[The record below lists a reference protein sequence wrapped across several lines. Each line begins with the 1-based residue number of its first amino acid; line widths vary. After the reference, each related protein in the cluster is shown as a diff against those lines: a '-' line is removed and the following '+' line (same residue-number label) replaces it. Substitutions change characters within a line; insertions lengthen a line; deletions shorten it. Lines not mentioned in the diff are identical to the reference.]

1 MYVDT
6 ATIKIKSGKT
16 YLRHLLRT
24 SYREGGKVKHKTI
37 LNLSSCTEDEIAAIK
52 LALKHKG
59 NLQELTSIESL
70 TVQQGLSVGAVW
82 TLKTIAERLGIAKAL
97 GKMRMGVLGLWLVC
111 ARLIDQGSRL
121 SAVRLAGTHAA
132 CDVLGIEERFTEDTL
147 YKVLDWFC
155 ENQREIEDKLFKNRY
170 QDAPPRVYLYDV
182 TSSYLEGQQNELGEY
197 GYNRDGKKGKKQ
209 VVIGLM
215 TDQVGFPLSVQ
226 VFKGN
231 TPDQSTVW
239 EQIRKLKDRFG
250 AERITL
256 VGDRGMLK
264 SPQQEALSDE
274 DFHFITAITK
284 PQIEKLLKS
293 GVFQLELFEAQL
305 CEIEVDNIRYI
316 LRRNPQRRDEIR
328 RNREDM
334 IRKALELAADR
345 NRYLSE
351 HPRANPQVALG
362 KVKTYISKRKL
373 SSFCIV
379 TLEQRRLSI
388 QIDEEAKKEYEKLDG
403 CYAIKTDLKKE
414 QAGAKEIH
422 DRYKDLAQVE
432 QAFGMM
438 KTVFL
443 EERPIF
449 VRKASRTR
457 GHMVIVM
464 LAYMILHYLRRYW
477 REIDFTIEEGVREL
491 STISADVVR
500 VAGKE
505 ISMIPKPRPEG
516 AKLLK
521 ALDIVLPKSILH
533 LGVKVATKKK
543 LPARRQLSK

>member
-6 ATIKIKSGKT
+6 SSIKTKSGKT
-16 YLRHLLRT
+16 YKRHLLRT
-24 SYREGGKVKHKTI
+24 SYREEGKVKHKTI
-37 LNLSSCTEDEIAAIK
+37 ANLSSCTEDEIAALK
-52 LALKHKG
+52 LALRHKG
-59 NLQELTSIESL
+59 NLEELTSIESL
-70 TVQQGLSVGAVW
+70 EVEQGLSVGAVW
-82 TLKTIAERLGIAKAL
+82 TLKTIAERLGIVKAL
-97 GKMRMGVLGLWLVC
+97 GKTRMGVLALWLVC

-132 CDVLGIEERFTEDTL
+132 CDILGIDESFNEDTL
-147 YKVLDWFC
+147 YKVLDWCC
-155 ENQREIEDKLFKNRY
+155 ENQQEIEDKLFRNRY
-170 QDAPPRVYLYDV
+170 QDAPPMVYLYDV
-182 TSSYLEGQQNELGEY
+182 TSSYLEGDKNELGEY

-209 VVIGLM
+209 VVIGLL
-215 TDQVGFPLSVQ
+215 TDQEGFPLSVQ

-231 TPDQSTVW
+231 STDQSTVW
-239 EQIRKLKDRFG
+239 DQIRKLKDRFG
-250 AERITL
+250 AERVTL

-293 GVFQLELFEAQL
+293 GVFQLELFDTQL

-328 RNREDM
+328 RNRDDM
-334 IRKALELAADR
+334 IRKAVELVADR
-345 NRYLSE
+345 NRYLEE
-351 HPRANPQVALG
+351 HPRAKPEVALG

-373 SSFCIV
+373 STFCIV
-379 TLEQRRLSI
+379 TLEQRRLSF
-388 QIDEEAKKEYEKLDG
+388 QIDEEAKNEYEKLDG
-403 CYAIKTDLKKE
+403 CYTIKTDLKKE
-414 QAGAKEIH
+414 QAGAEEIH
-422 DRYKDLAQVE
+422 DRYKDLALVE

-438 KTVFL
+438 KTIFL

-457 GHMVIVM
+457 GHMLVVM
-464 LAYMILHYLRRYW
+464 LCYMITHYVRRDW
-477 REIDFTIEEGVREL
+477 KEIDFTIEEGVREL

-505 ISMIPKPRPEG
+505 ISMIPKPRAAG

-521 ALDIVLPKSILH
+521 ALNIVLPKSILH
-533 LGVKVATKKK
+533 LGVRVATKKK
-543 LPARRQLSK
+543 LPERRQLLK

>member
-6 ATIKIKSGKT
+6 ATIRIKSGKT

-24 SYREGGKVKHKTI
+24 SYREEGKVKHKTI
-37 LNLSSCTEDEIAAIK
+37 VNLSSCTGDEIAAIK

-59 NLQELTSIESL
+59 NLQQLSSIESL
-70 TVQQGLSVGAVW
+70 TVEQRLSVGAVW
-82 TLKTIAERLGIAKAL
+82 TLKTVAERLGIVKAL
-97 GKMRMGVLGLWLVC
+97 GKMRMGILALWLVC
-111 ARLIDQGSRL
+111 ARLIDHGSRL

-132 CDVLGIEERFTEDTL
+132 CDVLGIKEKFNEDTL
-147 YKVLDWFC
+147 YQVLDWCC
-155 ENQREIEDKLFKNRY
+155 ENQQRIEDKLFHDRY
-170 QDAPPRVYLYDV
+170 HDVPPRIYLYDV
-182 TSSYLEGQQNELGEY
+182 TSSYLEGQENELGEY

-209 VVIGLM
+209 VVIGLL
-215 TDQVGFPLSVQ
+215 TDQEGFPLSVE

-231 TPDQSTVW
+231 TTDQSTVW
-239 EQIRKLKDRFG
+239 DQIRKLKDRFG
-250 AERITL
+250 AQRVTL

-264 SPQQEALSDE
+264 SPQQEALNDE

-293 GVFQLELFEAQL
+293 GVLQLELFEAQL
-305 CEIEVDNIRYI
+305 CEIEMDGVRYI
-316 LRRNPQRRDEIR
+316 LRRNPHRRDEIR
-328 RNREDM
+328 LNRDDM
-334 IRKALELAADR
+334 IRKAFELTADR

-351 HPRANPQVALG
+351 HPRANPEVASG

-379 TLEQRRLSI
+379 ALEGRGLSI
-388 QIDEEAKKEYEKLDG
+388 HIDEEAKREYEKLDG

-414 QAGAKEIH
+414 QAGGEEIH

-432 QAFGMM
+432 QAFSMM

-457 GHMVIVM
+457 GHMLIVM
-464 LAYMILHYLRRYW
+464 LAYMITCHVRRCW
-477 REIDFTIEEGVREL
+477 REIDFTIEEGIREL

-500 VAGKE
+500 VADKE
-505 ISMIPKPRPEG
+505 ISIIPEPRPEG
-516 AKLLK
+516 ASLLK
-521 ALDIVLPKSILH
+521 ALDIVLPKNILH

-543 LPARRQLSK
+543 LSERRQLSK

>member
-6 ATIKIKSGKT
+6 SSIKTKSGKT
-16 YLRHLLRT
+16 YKRHLLRT
-24 SYREGGKVKHKTI
+24 SYREEGKVKHKTI
-37 LNLSSCTEDEIAAIK
+37 ANLSSCTEDEIAALK
-52 LALKHKG
+52 LALRHKG
-59 NLQELTSIESL
+59 NLEELTSIESL
-70 TVQQGLSVGAVW
+70 EVEQGLSVGSVW
-82 TLKTIAERLGIAKAL
+82 TLKTIAERLGIVKAL
-97 GKMRMGVLGLWLVC
+97 GKTRMGVLALWLVC

-132 CDVLGIEERFTEDTL
+132 CDVLGIDENFNEDTL
-147 YKVLDWFC
+147 YKVLDWCC
-155 ENQREIEDKLFKNRY
+155 ENQQEIEDKLFRNRY
-170 QDAPPRVYLYDV
+170 QDAPPMVYLYDV
-182 TSSYLEGQQNELGEY
+182 TSSYLEGDKNELGEY

-209 VVIGLM
+209 VVIGLL
-215 TDQVGFPLSVQ
+215 TDQEGFPLSVQ

-231 TPDQSTVW
+231 STDQSTVW
-239 EQIRKLKDRFG
+239 DQIRKLKDRFG
-250 AERITL
+250 AERVTL

-284 PQIEKLLKS
+284 PQIAKLLKS
-293 GVFQLELFEAQL
+293 GVFQLELFDTQL

-328 RNREDM
+328 SNRDDM
-334 IRKALELAADR
+334 IRKVVELVADR
-345 NRYLSE
+345 NRYLEE
-351 HPRANPQVALG
+351 HTRAKPEVALG

-373 SSFCIV
+373 STFCIV
-379 TLEQRRLSI
+379 TLEQRRLSF

-403 CYAIKTDLKKE
+403 CYSIKTDLKKK
-414 QAGAKEIH
+414 QAGAEEIH
-422 DRYKDLAQVE
+422 NRYKDLALVE

-438 KTVFL
+438 KTIFL

-457 GHMVIVM
+457 GHMLVVM
-464 LAYMILHYLRRYW
+464 LGYMITHYVRRDW
-477 REIDFTIEEGVREL
+477 KEIDFTIEEGVREL

-500 VAGKE
+500 VAGKK
-505 ISMIPKPRPEG
+505 ISMIPKPRAAG
-516 AKLLK
+516 AKLLE

-533 LGVKVATKKK
+533 LGVRVATKKK
-543 LPARRQLSK
+543 LPERRQLSK